1 MIPGPDL
8 HWEGQIH
15 AILMIDI
22 FGSIN
27 HLVFFNK
34 RLRIKF
40 GYNFFY
46 LTLVK
51 IGHDRRRG
59 KRKLYSNLFYI
70 MEIFNW
76 KQIISKH
83 KLFFFLKGSQFLC
96 HYTRWYLCFIHVTL
110 VHEIN
115 VLNHSDKFSLNYNE
129 E

>member
-40 GYNFFY
+40 GYNFSHWHF
-46 LTLVK
+46 VK

-83 KLFFFLKGSQFLC
+83 KLFFLKGGQFLC
-96 HYTRWYLCFIHVTL
+96 HYTRRYLCFIHVTL

-115 VLNHSDKFSLNYNE
+115 VLNYSDKFSLNYNE